1 MIFRGVKSASCNV
14 FQIFQVPDLYNE
26 LQTMKG
32 KKNISVTI
40 KENKASDA
48 KREKVC
54 IYNYCKY
61 ICKLHNSMKVCIYSY
76 CKYIYK
82 LHNSVIDLYCVYLL
96 IVNFS
101 IGLYLTIVT

>member
-14 FQIFQVPDLYNE
+14 FRIFQVPDLYNE

-61 ICKLHNSMKVCIYSY
+61 I
-76 CKYIYK
+76 YK
-82 LHNSVIDLYCVYLL
+82 FHNSVIDLYCVYLL

-101 IGLYLTIVT
+101 IDLYLTIVT